1 MKNLHVSSGLYRLA
15 VFATLLFVVTPLIA
29 VMWVSFFSNKVIS
42 FPPQGYSVDWYL
54 NAWRL
59 DTFRESFLLSLKV
72 SALATGIS
80 LLIGVPA
87 ALAMVRGNFPGK
99 AAIGTLLMSPMMIP
113 GVVAGSALYVYFIQF
128 ELLTEVQV
136 AATFPGLIA
145 AHSVLTIPWIVRL
158 VMASLLSNGSQVE
171 EAALNLGATP
181 WTVIRRVTLPLA
193 RPGLVAGGLFSF
205 IVSFTD
211 LEKSIF
217 LVGPGSTT
225 LPIAIVNYLEWNLD
239 PTVSA
244 VATIQI
250 LMIGAALVFSDRYV
264 KLSRAF

>member
-1 MKNLHVSSGLYRLA
+1 
-15 VFATLLFVVTPLIA
+15 
-29 VMWVSFFSNKVIS
+29 
-42 FPPQGYSVDWYL
+42 
-54 NAWRL
+54 
-59 DTFRESFLLSLKV
+59 
-72 SALATGIS
+72 
-80 LLIGVPA
+80 
-87 ALAMVRGNFPGK
+87 
-99 AAIGTLLMSPMMIP
+99 MMIP
-113 GVVAGSALYVYFIQF
+113 GVVAGSALYVYFIRF
-128 ELLTEVQV
+128 ELWSEVQV
-136 AATFPGLIA
+136 AATLPGLVA

-158 VMASLLSNGSQVE
+158 VTASLMMNGSHVE

-244 VATIQI
+244 VATVQI
-250 LMIGAALVFSDRYV
+250 LIIGAALVLSDRYV
-264 KLSRAF
+264 KLSRTF